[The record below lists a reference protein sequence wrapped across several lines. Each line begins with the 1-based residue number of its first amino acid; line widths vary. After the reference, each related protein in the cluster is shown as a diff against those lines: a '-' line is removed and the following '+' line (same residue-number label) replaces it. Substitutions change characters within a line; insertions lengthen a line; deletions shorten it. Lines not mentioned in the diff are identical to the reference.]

1 MNKKYI
7 KEAFK
12 LQEEYLVEMAII
24 NPKMC
29 RNLTIQV
36 EVEQKNE
43 GPIPHLHVYHDKSR
57 NPRKCS
63 YIRLDEVAYVPYH
76 DEIKLPEKLKS
87 QFIELMTAPSNDYME
102 NNKGTVV
109 KLNGY
114 QTAVKTWVDTFED
127 DYSKFNLDEDGIVI
141 PLDYTKLK

>member
-1 MNKKYI
+1 
-7 KEAFK
+7 
-12 LQEEYLVEMAII
+12 
-24 NPKMC
+24 MC

-63 YIRLDEVAYVPYH
+63 YIRLDEVAYAPHH
-76 DEIKLPEKLKS
+76 DEIKLPKKLKS

>member
-1 MNKKYI
+1 MNI
-7 KEAFK
+7 LKEAFK
-12 LQEEYLVEMAII
+12 LQKEYLFEMAII

-63 YIRLDEVAYVPYH
+63 YIRLDEVAYAPYH
-76 DEIKLPEKLKS
+76 DEIELPEKLKS

-127 DYSKFNLDEDGIVI
+127 DYSKFNLDKDGIVI

>member
-36 EVEQKNE
+36 EVEQRNE

-63 YIRLDEVAYVPYH
+63 YIRLDEVAYAPHH

>member
-1 MNKKYI
+1 MNI
-7 KEAFK
+7 LKEAFK
-12 LQEEYLVEMAII
+12 LQKEYLFEMAII

-63 YIRLDEVAYVPYH
+63 YIRLDEVAYAPYH

-127 DYSKFNLDEDGIVI
+127 DYSKFNLDKDGIVI